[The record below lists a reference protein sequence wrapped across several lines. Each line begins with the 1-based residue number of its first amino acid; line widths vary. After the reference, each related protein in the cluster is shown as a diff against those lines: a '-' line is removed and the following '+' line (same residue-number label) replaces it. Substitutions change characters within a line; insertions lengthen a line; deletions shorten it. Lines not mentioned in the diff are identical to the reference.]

1 MNDSLNFLK
10 PYLRGWIIIAAAM
23 LLAFLAASKYLHY
36 VTPMYESTAK
46 LRLADLNEGVPNSN
60 LFKDLDVFATTQ
72 KINAEIE
79 LIKSH
84 ALLKKALLK
93 VPFEVQVFR
102 SGNIRKTE
110 LFEDSPVLIS
120 PLHWDESLKDIPF
133 QLKITPDH
141 RIEVLDPAGKSYSG
155 LLGDTLSIADS
166 KAIFA
171 LNSDLLLKKSNLQ
184 VADNYIFTI
193 VSQSKQ
199 LSQISSGL
207 DIIAVDKDIPVIRIS
222 FKSSHPGKAALFPN
236 ALAEAYIEDYI
247 ENKYGAA
254 NVTVKFLEER
264 IQEIS
269 KKLDQS
275 EQTIRSYRDN
285 KNITNIR
292 QETETDLRQISQLK
306 IQQTNLKMNLE
317 AVKDLEAY
325 VRSGEQNF
333 LELAPNFEA
342 FTDLLSTEII
352 KKIKELQAEKKDLLL
367 EYTEKDE
374 KVIVID
380 SKIEDL
386 TSYLM
391 ESITNTRKNLQ
402 TKYDKLSLDITEA
415 ENAFI
420 DVPEKERVM
429 TILNREFEIFQQ
441 SYNFLNQKKIEAE
454 IAKAAK
460 LAFHRVITPATRSQ
474 DPVSPNRTII
484 KLVSAVL
491 GMFGA
496 IGLIFI
502 VHTLKGRVNDLA
514 TIESNSMIP
523 VIAAVPKLKSMA
535 DKEQFFL
542 KTVLEWEVKGLLKEG
557 QITCLT
563 GFDRA
568 DGGRF
573 LSDQLANCLAA
584 QGRRVLLVEL
594 IPDAVSTS
602 GRFLEEKQFAE
613 NQFRIAVSP
622 ADLRAITV
630 EKWKNQLHSKAADFD
645 QTIIVNSD
653 FGQAFT
659 LGTMAAAKLNIVCL
673 DTRLTPAKFI
683 VQADLIREEFQVP
696 NMAFVL
702 NRAGYNPSFIRELIQ
717 FGKHMI
723 AKSTLKLKR

>member
-1 MNDSLNFLK
+1 MKDSLNFLK
-10 PYLRGWIIIAAAM
+10 PYLRGWIIIVAATV
-23 LLAFLAASKYLHY
+23 LAFLAASKYLNY

-79 LIKSH
+79 LLKSH
-84 ALLKKALLK
+84 TLLSKALAK
-93 VPFEVQVFR
+93 VPFEIQIFR
-102 SGNIRKTE
+102 SGNIRQTE
-110 LFEDSPVLIS
+110 LFEDSPVIIK
-120 PLHWDESLKDIPF
+120 PLEWKEGMKDIPF
-133 QLKITPDH
+133 QLKIAPDH
-141 RIEVLDPAGKSYSG
+141 RLEVISTRGEVFSGK
-155 LLGDTLSIADS
+155 LGDTLMIGES
-166 KAIFA
+166 KAIIE
-171 LNSDLLLKKSNLQ
+171 LNAALLLERINLQ
-184 VADNYIFTI
+184 VADDYVFSIL
-193 VSQSKQ
+193 SPSKQ
-199 LSQISSGL
+199 LSQISTGI
-207 DIIAVDKDIPVIRIS
+207 DIIAVDKDVPVIRIS
-222 FKSSHPGKAALFPN
+222 FKSSHPAKAAIFPN

-247 ENKYGAA
+247 DNKYGAA
-254 NVTVKFLEER
+254 NVTVSFLEER
-264 IQEIS
+264 ISEIS
-269 KKLDQS
+269 RKLDQS
-275 EQTIRSYRDN
+275 ELTIRSYRDN
-285 KNITNIR
+285 KSITNIR
-292 QETETDLRQISQLK
+292 QETETDLRQLSQLK

-317 AVKDLEAY
+317 AVKDLETY
-325 VRSGEQNF
+325 IKSGKQNF

-367 EYTEKDE
+367 QYTEKDE
-374 KVIVID
+374 KVVVID

-386 TSYLM
+386 TSYLV

-402 TKYDKLSLDITEA
+402 TKYDKLSYDISES
-415 ENAFI
+415 EKAFV
-420 DVPEKERVM
+420 DVPEKERMM

-502 VHTLKGRVNDLA
+502 VHMLKGRVNDL
-514 TIESNSMIP
+514 TTVESNSMIP
-523 VIAAVPKLKSMA
+523 VIAAVPKLKTHA
-535 DKEQFFL
+535 EEEQFFL
-542 KTVLEWEVKGLLKEG
+542 KTVLDWEVKGLLKEG

-563 GFDRA
+563 GFDQA

-573 LSDQLANCLAA
+573 ISGKLAACLAT
-584 QGRRVLLVEL
+584 QGRRVLLVHL
-594 IPDAVSTS
+594 VPDSVSTS
-602 GRFLEEKQFAE
+602 GHFLEEQQYAE
-613 NQFRIAVSP
+613 NQFRAAVSP
-622 ADLRAITV
+622 SELKAITV
-630 EKWKNQLHSKAADFD
+630 EKWKNQLHAKAAGFD
-645 QTIIVNSD
+645 QTIILNSD

-673 DTRLTPAKFI
+673 DTRLTPAKCI

-702 NRAGYNPSFIRELIQ
+702 NRVGYSPNFVREVIQ
-717 FGKHMI
+717 FGKSMVI
-723 AKSTLKLKR
+723 KLRLKLK

>member
-1 MNDSLNFLK
+1 MNENLNLLK
-10 PYLRGWIIIAAAM
+10 PYLRGWIIIVAAM
-23 LLAFLAASKYLHY
+23 VLAFFAASKYLEY

-79 LIKSH
+79 LLKSH
-84 ALLKKALLK
+84 ALLSKALIK

-110 LFEDSPVLIS
+110 LFEDSPVIITPLIWQD
-120 PLHWDESLKDIPF
+120 PLKDIPF
-133 QLKITPDH
+133 QLKVTADH
-141 RIEVLDPAGKSYSG
+141 RIEVIDPAGKLYSG
-155 LLGDTLSIADS
+155 QLGDTLDIADS
-166 KAIFA
+166 RAVFA
-171 LNSDLLLKKSNLQ
+171 LNSELLLKKSNLQ

-199 LSQISSGL
+199 LSQIIAGL
-207 DIIAVDKDIPVIRIS
+207 DIIAVDKDVPVIRIS
-222 FKSSHPGKAALFPN
+222 FKSSHPGKAAVFPN

-254 NVTVKFLEER
+254 NVTVEFLEER

-269 KKLDQS
+269 KKLDRS

-292 QETETDLRQISQLK
+292 QETETDLRQLSQLK

-380 SKIEDL
+380 SKIDDL

-415 ENAFI
+415 ENAFV
-420 DVPEKERVM
+420 DVPEKERMM

-460 LAFHRVITPATRSQ
+460 LAFHRVITPASRSQ

-502 VHTLKGRVNDLA
+502 VHMLKGRVNDL
-514 TIESNSMIP
+514 TTVESNSMIP
-523 VIAAVPKLKSMA
+523 VIAAVPKLQSLA
-535 DKEQFFL
+535 QQGQYFL
-542 KTVLEWEVKGLLKEG
+542 KTVLDWEVKGLLKEG

-563 GFDRA
+563 GFDQG

-573 LSDQLANCLAA
+573 ISWRLAECLAT
-584 QGRRVLLVEL
+584 QGRRVLLVQL
-594 IPDAVSTS
+594 VPDSISTS
-602 GRFLEEKQFAE
+602 GRFLEEQEYAE
-613 NQFRIAVSP
+613 NQFRVAVSP
-622 ADLRAITV
+622 ADLRTITV
-630 EKWKNQLHSKAADFD
+630 EKWKNLLHAKAAEFD
-645 QTIIVNSD
+645 QTVILNSD

-673 DTRLTPAKFI
+673 DTRLTPAKCV

-702 NRAGYNPSFIRELIQ
+702 NRAGYNPSFVREAIL
-717 FGKHMI
+717 FGKSI
-723 AKSTLKLKR
+723 VIKLRLKSKR